1 MTNSKLFRTTF
12 ITSQNTKDKNIRK
25 DISYHADFMKVNFFE
40 KKKELSRQDYLSF
53 LYNGI
58 CKEWITKTIK
68 VLKDG
73 TKKEVYSV
81 NRKFRN
87 EISSSEWIGE
97 NSVSVIASVPK
108 IETQVYCLQ
117 NIVKETK
124 QILNPR
130 TSTKSETSE
139 TSENS
144 ENSESSK
151 RTKSEVLKNFSDI
164 WLKEFDE
171 DLLAMLEFASSAE
184 GAKISDYSVE
194 QKAKKVS

>member
-1 MTNSKLFRTTF
+1 MNGQEGPQTLPITKIISKVKFQL
-12 ITSQNTKDKNIRK
+12 
-25 DISYHADFMKVNFFE
+25 A
-40 KKKELSRQDYLSF
+40 
-53 LYNGI
+53 YNHVVQI
-58 CKEWITKTIK
+58 KQHNLAAQTQIQKTIK

-97 NSVSVIASVPK
+97 NSAEVKASVPK

-139 TSENS
+139 TSETS

>member
-97 NSVSVIASVPK
+97 NSAEVKASVPK

-139 TSENS
+139 TSETS
-144 ENSESSK
+144 GKFPEVSGSFRKTPEVSSFSVK
-151 RTKSEVLKNFSDI
+151 FQLRFGDGSDASAKFHPGAFTDRSRTI
-164 WLKEFDE
+164 R
-171 DLLAMLEFASSAE
+171 
-184 GAKISDYSVE
+184 
-194 QKAKKVS
+194 

>member
-139 TSENS
+139 TSETS